1 MYERRRTDMKEKYI
15 KPEINIMMSIVVG
28 GDENNENGNIVIGAD
43 NGNIGGDK
51 VSGED
56 DGDW

>member
-1 MYERRRTDMKEKYI
+1 MKEKYI
-15 KPEINIMMSIVVG
+15 KPEINIMMNIVVVD
-28 GDENNENGNIVIGAD
+28 GDGKNEKGNLVIGAD
-43 NGNIGGDK
+43 NGNIGGGN